1 MRVVVDKW
9 GVGVRLVWLI
19 GIFIFVSS
27 MVDLVLYH
35 IILIE
40 EVFHIFLGAVAGGS
54 SGADPSAAGGL
65 YMVLKMF

>member
-35 IILIE
+35 IML
-40 EVFHIFLGAVAGGS
+40 FG
-54 SGADPSAAGGL
+54 
-65 YMVLKMF
+65 